1 MYQSLIFLSAGGL
14 FDFGATLPALA
25 LEFLVLMVVLNLI
38 LYTPLLNAIN
48 KRNSYILENL
58 SKSSDLLAQADQL
71 TEKYE
76 TELKTQR
83 QSAQAEIVQAQ
94 KDFKSII
101 ENDFTTVDNLTN
113 SYVNDIT
120 QKVLT
125 SNSELFQLMFDENA
139 DYTKLDS
146 YNLSSQLFYNIWF
159 PYYNREKRKSIKKKR
174 SVLS

>member
-1 MYQSLIFLSAGGL
+1 
-14 FDFGATLPALA
+14 
-25 LEFLVLMVVLNLI
+25 
-38 LYTPLLNAIN
+38 
-48 KRNSYILENL
+48 
-58 SKSSDLLAQADQL
+58 LLAQADQL

-83 QSAQAEIVQAQ
+83 QSAQAEIIQAQ

-101 ENDFTTVDNLTN
+101 ENDFATVDNLTN

-125 SNSELFQLMFDENA
+125 RNSELFQLMFDENA
-139 DYTKLDS
+139 DENINTKLDS